1 VKVIVVASN
10 VSARFGGEAILPLHY
25 FRLLRRRGIEA
36 WLVAHE
42 RTKEELLEALPNQS
56 GRMHFVPDLRSQK
69 WLHKLSRPLP
79 KRVSE
84 ISLGWGIHILTAV
97 MQVKI
102 VRQLVAEHGVNV
114 VHEPVPVSPRQ
125 PSIMRRVGAP
135 VVIGPMNGG
144 MTYPPAFHRYQ
155 GNIERSLVL
164 LGRSASGV
172 LNRILPGKREAEIL
186 LVANQRTHQ
195 ALPQGVAHNVLEL
208 VENGVDLGLF
218 QRTAPV
224 PRRSEGRMRFVFVGA
239 LIDWKGVH
247 LLLEAAARALKECD
261 LELHIVGDGR
271 MRSALER
278 QACVLNLNERVVFHG
293 FVAQTECPGILAS
306 CDALVLPS
314 LYECGGAVVLEAMAM
329 GLPVI
334 ATKWGGPA
342 DYLDETS
349 GILVEPQGRDSF
361 VEGIAEAMVRLAGSD
376 ELRRRLGESGRRA
389 IVESFDWNRKIDQ
402 ILEIYHSAVQH
413 YHARTAGQP
422 TVNEC
427 LESGTELPS

>member
-1 VKVIVVASN
+1 VKVIIAASN

-42 RTKEELLEALPNQS
+42 RTKRELLETLPNES
-56 GRMHFVPDLRSQK
+56 ERMHFVPDLRLQK

-84 ISLGWGIHILTAV
+84 ISLGWGIHVLTAL
-97 MQVKI
+97 MQVKL
-102 VRQLVAEHGVNV
+102 VRQLVIEHRVDV
-114 VHEPVPVSPRQ
+114 VHEPIPVSPKQ
-125 PSIMRRVGAP
+125 PSIMCQVGAP
-135 VVIGPMNGG
+135 VIIGPMNGG
-144 MTYPPAFHRYQ
+144 MTYPPSFGGYQ
-155 GNIERSLVL
+155 GVVERSLVW

-172 LNRILPGKREAEIL
+172 LNRVLPGKREAEIL
-186 LVANQRTHQ
+186 LIANERTRQ
-195 ALPQGVAHNVLEL
+195 ALPPGVSSRVVEL
-208 VENGVDLGLF
+208 VENGVDLSLF
-218 QRTAPV
+218 RRTAPTIC
-224 PRRSEGRMRFVFVGA
+224 RSTSRPRFVFIGA
-239 LIDWKGVH
+239 LIDWKGVD
-247 LLLEAAARALKECD
+247 LLLEASALALRQCD
-261 LELHIVGDGR
+261 FELHIVGDGT
-271 MRSALER
+271 MRAALEQ
-278 QACVLNLNERVVFHG
+278 QACVLNLKERVVFHG
-293 FVAQTECPGILAS
+293 FVPQTDCPGILAS

-329 GLPVI
+329 GLPVV

-349 GILVEPQGRDSF
+349 GILVEPQGRQPF
-361 VEGIAEAMVRLAGSD
+361 VAGIAEAMVRLARSA

-389 IVESFDWNRKIDQ
+389 IIERFDWDKKIDR